1 MINQLNKQC
10 KSGKLK
16 KFSNLIVINFLENH
30 KKDNK
35 IKVVTMSEVDTE
47 RAIEALTNYMD
58 SIEGEGSGYVLYGM
72 ETWETEF
79 FLFNFSL
86 NPRIMI

>member
-1 MINQLNKQC
+1 
-10 KSGKLK
+10 
-16 KFSNLIVINFLENH
+16 
-30 KKDNK
+30 
-35 IKVVTMSEVDTE
+35 VDTE